1 MKTLNLTDQAG
12 KSIGSITLNPFD
24 FGLVFRSADMLE
36 RIKAIATPLS
46 QANIKANGTGKNESS
61 AAIVEM
67 AEQQFYEAFD
77 DFLQPENST
86 QDLFKKNRPFA
97 TVKGQFF
104 CTQVIHQIV
113 SYIVQQTDEALET
126 FCKEHPFPEASA
138 NLSIGQNTDIWRV
151 DSNENYYIDRP
162 FR

>member
-1 MKTLNLTDQAG
+1 MKTLNLTDRAG
-12 KSIGSITLNPFD
+12 KPIGSITLNPFD

-46 QANIKANGTGKNESS
+46 QANIKTNGAGKNESS
-61 AAIVEM
+61 VAIVEM

-126 FCKEHPFPEASA
+126 FCKEYSSVAPKSPPEASSSA
-138 NLSIGQNTDIWRV
+138 LIWGS
-151 DSNENYYIDRP
+151 DE
-162 FR
+162 

>member
-1 MKTLNLTDQAG
+1 MKTLNLTDRAG
-12 KSIGSITLNPFD
+12 KPIGSIALNPFD

-36 RIKAIATPLS
+36 RIKAIAEPLS

-61 AAIVEM
+61 SAIIEL

-77 DFLQPENST
+77 DFLQPGNST

-97 TVKGQFF
+97 TVKGEFF

-113 SYIVQQTDEALET
+113 SYIVQQTAEALET
-126 FCKEHPFPEASA
+126 FCKDIPSTESKSRSEGSSA
-138 NLSIGQNTDIWRV
+138 LI
-151 DSNENYYIDRP
+151 
-162 FR
+162 